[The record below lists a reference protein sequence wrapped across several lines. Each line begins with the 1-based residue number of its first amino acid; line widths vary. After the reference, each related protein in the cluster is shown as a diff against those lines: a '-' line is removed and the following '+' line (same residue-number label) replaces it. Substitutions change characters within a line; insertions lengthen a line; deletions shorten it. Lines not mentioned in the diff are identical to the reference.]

1 MGCQSKGN
9 VWGGPGVS
17 TIEEVEEG
25 EEGEDGAGPS
35 PQETSGERMEGE
47 KSGKH
52 VCFAEQPSISYIPSC
67 QPGKP
72 MGTLKERLLRYFM
85 YF

>member
-25 EEGEDGAGPS
+25 EEGEDGEGPS
-35 PQETSGERMEGE
+35 PQETSGERM
-47 KSGKH
+47 
-52 VCFAEQPSISYIPSC
+52 
-67 QPGKP
+67 
-72 MGTLKERLLRYFM
+72 
-85 YF
+85 